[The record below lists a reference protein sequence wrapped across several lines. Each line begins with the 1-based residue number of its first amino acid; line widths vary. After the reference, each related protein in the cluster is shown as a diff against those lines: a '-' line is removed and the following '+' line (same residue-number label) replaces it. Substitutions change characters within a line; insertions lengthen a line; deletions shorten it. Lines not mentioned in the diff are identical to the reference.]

1 MPNPFDQ
8 FDQPGPVTVGT
19 PRPPKKEIREVGGS
33 LGVVDP
39 TTGSFTPTYTPPEKD
54 TAKDP
59 NGTQGLAAGFYGRA
73 LYANQKYGS
82 GVAPRDPLTQGVV
95 DILPRGVANA
105 FTGTERQQADT
116 YARDFVAATLRKES
130 GAAISP
136 EEYQNQY
143 VRYFPMPGDSAET
156 IAAKARLR
164 DTAIS
169 SLRNQAGPAA
179 SAAEQSVAQMIAQ
192 DAQGGGNGPDGPA
205 KRMTPEQQ
213 QQFFNV
219 LQTQGP
225 DAANDY
231 LKQFNLSLVSKED
244 AAKPHSSAIDYSA
257 ADAQTQQRIDALK
270 ADQGAGTGSA
280 IRRGALDAVTLGFGD
295 EIRAG
300 ARAAD
305 QSLSGQGAF
314 GDLYSRNLGDERAYQ
329 SQLQQEHPLPFL
341 GGQVVGSLAL
351 PTFGASSAGEL
362 ARIAALY
369 GGAYGAG
376 SGTDVQSRLTGGAT
390 GAGAGG
396 ALGFGAGK
404 LSSLLRGRQQQ
415 VPELVDPATGSLNE
429 PLEAAGPAARVGA
442 AQEFGVN
449 LPMGAAGDRS
459 AAIIEKGLD
468 NLPGSAGVMNDA
480 RRVAEG
486 QVQNAVQ
493 DVANRYGS
501 ARTLNE
507 AGAELQRGAQERIE
521 RGATV
526 ATKAYN
532 AIPITDTAPAS
543 KSNAIATLQQLTGRF
558 QSNPDLAEAMRDP
571 KLSTYLNALQSGDLT
586 WKDLKDF
593 RTIIGEKIGDMRFGE
608 GHSTSDL
615 RALYGALSE
624 DMRTTAASMGPGAT
638 KAFERANNLYRNEQ
652 QLIDNALVRVLGKDG
667 QMNPEKAAAAVQAMT
682 KGGKSTGDLKTL
694 AQIRSATVKSGA
706 WDEIAS
712 TLIRLGGQPANSQ
725 GRAFDPRTFV
735 QWYADMAE
743 PARKLLFGNG
753 ELRGSLDKFVAVN
766 QRLAN
771 SNALRNTSQTVPNFV
786 GTGFA
791 GAAGAAAMLGHV
803 GTLMGIGAEMAG
815 NFAMAKVWTNPG
827 FVRWATGFSRATNPA
842 AAKSQIGR
850 LAKIAA
856 TNPELREPLAA
867 IQQRLLSAVNDN
879 FTAPIA
885 ASGSDNAQQN
895 ENDR

>member
-1 MPNPFDQ
+1 
-8 FDQPGPVTVGT
+8 
-19 PRPPKKEIREVGGS
+19 
-33 LGVVDP
+33 
-39 TTGSFTPTYTPPEKD
+39 
-54 TAKDP
+54 
-59 NGTQGLAAGFYGRA
+59 
-73 LYANQKYGS
+73 
-82 GVAPRDPLTQGVV
+82 
-95 DILPRGVANA
+95 
-105 FTGTERQQADT
+105 
-116 YARDFVAATLRKES
+116 
-130 GAAISP
+130 
-136 EEYQNQY
+136 
-143 VRYFPMPGDSAET
+143 
-156 IAAKARLR
+156 
-164 DTAIS
+164 
-169 SLRNQAGPAA
+169 
-179 SAAEQSVAQMIAQ
+179 
-192 DAQGGGNGPDGPA
+192 
-205 KRMTPEQQ
+205 
-213 QQFFNV
+213 
-219 LQTQGP
+219 
-225 DAANDY
+225 
-231 LKQFNLSLVSKED
+231 
-244 AAKPHSSAIDYSA
+244 
-257 ADAQTQQRIDALK
+257 
-270 ADQGAGTGSA
+270 
-280 IRRGALDAVTLGFGD
+280 
-295 EIRAG
+295 
-300 ARAAD
+300 
-305 QSLSGQGAF
+305 
-314 GDLYSRNLGDERAYQ
+314 
-329 SQLQQEHPLPFL
+329 
-341 GGQVVGSLAL
+341 
-351 PTFGASSAGEL
+351 
-362 ARIAALY
+362 
-369 GGAYGAG
+369 
-376 SGTDVQSRLTGGAT
+376 
-390 GAGAGG
+390 
-396 ALGFGAGK
+396 
-404 LSSLLRGRQQQ
+404 
-415 VPELVDPATGSLNE
+415 
-429 PLEAAGPAARVGA
+429 
-442 AQEFGVN
+442 
-449 LPMGAAGDRS
+449 
-459 AAIIEKGLD
+459 
-468 NLPGSAGVMNDA
+468 
-480 RRVAEG
+480 
-486 QVQNAVQ
+486 
-493 DVANRYGS
+493 
-501 ARTLNE
+501 LNE

-532 AIPITDTAPAS
+532 AIPIADTAPAS

-558 QSNPDLAEAMRDP
+558 QSNPDLAEAMKDP

-638 KAFERANNLYRNEQ
+638 KAFERANKLYRNEQ

-771 SNALRNTSQTVPNFV
+771 SNALRNTSNTASGMFGGGALLTAASTLFNPVV
-786 GTGFA
+786 GAKLA
-791 GAAGAAAMLGHV
+791 GVM
-803 GTLMGIGAEMAG
+803 TS
-815 NFAMAKVWTNPG
+815 NFAMAKLWTNPG